1 MPQPEN
7 TSIDPKTETKA
18 CQEGELDTLKL
29 ERQLDKFKTLVE
41 DKQQLAMQGQAL
53 FDEANTDC
61 QILDQ
66 VLDKCMLQLPQLQG
80 SWRVG
85 ELEMK

>member
-29 ERQLDKFKTLVE
+29 ERQLDKFKTS
-41 DKQQLAMQGQAL
+41 G
-53 FDEANTDC
+53 
-61 QILDQ
+61 
-66 VLDKCMLQLPQLQG
+66 G
-80 SWRVG
+80 
-85 ELEMK
+85 